1 MGRYIEETDKS
12 CGLRWRAVDWP
23 AAHRFAAELEPGA
36 RRDLLRVLTSSS
48 EVRADVIRQ
57 FHERGKE
64 DMAELLIELEENEAA
79 RQAVI
84 EELRGLLPDA

>member
-1 MGRYIEETDKS
+1 ME
-12 CGLRWRAVDWP
+12 WP
-23 AAHRFAAELEPGA
+23 AAHRFLEELGPGA

-57 FHERGKE
+57 FHERRK
-64 DMAELLIELEENEAA
+64 DVMTELLILPEENDAA

-84 EELRGLLPDA
+84 EELRGSL

>member
-1 MGRYIEETDKS
+1 MSEYVHRRSLGRA
-12 CGLRWRAVDWP
+12 LRVRGRDDASSV
-23 AAHRFAAELEPGA
+23 EIGPGA

-57 FHERGKE
+57 FHQRGK
-64 DMAELLIELEENEAA
+64 DVMAEVLIALEENDAA

-84 EELRGLLPDA
+84 EELRSIA

>member
-1 MGRYIEETDKS
+1 
-12 CGLRWRAVDWP
+12 LDWP
-23 AAHRFAAELEPGA
+23 AAHRFVAELSPSPGA

-57 FHERGKE
+57 FHERGK
-64 DMAELLIELEENEAA
+64 DVMAEVLVLLEENDAA

-84 EELRGLLPDA
+84 EELSARP